1 MASAAI
7 NQAVQPSQPARQKA
21 ISEKKKTSEEAKEK
35 QKKKQVNKTT
45 KTVTLADV
53 DNLWQCAVCG
63 EEYHDED
70 SKLLECEV
78 CSQHVCSKCLE
89 MGDGEYCWLT
99 NREDLHW
106 YCKTCEAG
114 ALLSIKTDKDVSQRC
129 TEYFKVME
137 EKLKGIGE
145 KLNQKADKKYVMELE
160 GKIER
165 QLSEKVDITELD
177 SIDKRIRQIE
187 SNLEEDKN
195 MKLIQLQ
202 KQVIDCDKKLEDH
215 LTDITVKFV
224 NLDKQ
229 MEGVKRLEELLGEE
243 TNTVETNA
251 VPQKPLKWADIVVK
265 DVETQMKGVAVEV
278 STLQEHVRELQEDK
292 EEQEEINK
300 RKQGVIMHGLKEPL
314 NASSELRKKEDE
326 EAIIDLLHQIQCDD
340 VSVNVAIRL
349 GKQPDGPEAKP
360 RPIKIVLQSEAQ
372 KEKVLKSAKNLRVLR
387 NGLEKVFIHQDLTPK
402 QRKIRQ
408 QLVKELKER
417 QTQGEQN
424 LIIVGEKI
432 VTRRL
437 KT

>member
-63 EEYHDED
+63 EEHLDED

-114 ALLSIKTDKDVSQRC
+114 ALLSIKTDKDISQRC

-145 KLNQKADKKYVMELE
+145 KLNQKADKKHVMELE

-202 KQVIDCDKKLEDH
+202 KQVTDWDKKLEDH

-229 MEGVKRLEELLGEE
+229 MEGVKRLEKLLGEE
-243 TNTVETNA
+243 TNAVETNA

-314 NASSELRKKEDE
+314 NATSELRKKEDE

-360 RPIKIVLQSEAQ
+360 RPIKILLQSEAQ
-372 KEKVLKSAKNLRVLR
+372 KDKVLKSAKNLRVLR

-432 VTRRL
+432 VTRRS